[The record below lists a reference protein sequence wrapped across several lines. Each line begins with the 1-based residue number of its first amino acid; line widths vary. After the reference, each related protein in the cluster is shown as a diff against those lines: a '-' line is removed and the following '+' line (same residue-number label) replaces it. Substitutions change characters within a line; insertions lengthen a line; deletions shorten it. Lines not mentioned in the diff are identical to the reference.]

1 MHEEPDII
9 RFEADCR
16 RHAGHKEIAE
26 RMSFV
31 KWKFNRMLSVAT
43 VVMAV
48 NYLVMLSGSVIV
60 GNLVGADGL
69 AGVNT
74 CTPAFGVA
82 SFLASLLSVGSG
94 LVFSRAMGAF
104 DAERAAGVF
113 SQSLLLAI
121 GLGAAIYAAMTL
133 GETAFLRM
141 TGVTGA
147 VRQQAEHYWRWQA
160 IAMALLPS
168 VLTLEALVYADGDG
182 AVALLAGGVHVTGAI
197 GLSAFY
203 TWRDGDAGGASL
215 GTVLTMM
222 AVLIVCSAHFYR
234 ANNHLRFRK
243 RFSAADIRE
252 TLSASLADSTI
263 YLCWGAL
270 VFVVNKF
277 TVSEYGQYLLPVVAL
292 AASVVEFSI
301 VFDGIGEAL
310 IPLGGMY
317 SGEGNRPALRE
328 LANWSATVAVLEGLV
343 CGALAFAFA
352 PEIAAFYG
360 FDPTSFKI
368 FGSATAAVR
377 TLAFAMPF
385 MALLMMMNTHY
396 LVVHHIPF
404 AVSVTIMKDFVCPCA
419 GVLLLGKPGSHGGEW
434 IWVGFTVGYVTAAAY
449 PFLFVL
455 MRYGRSLFPWLIE
468 RDDGQSVNFAVKLTE
483 DALADAKDK
492 VGAFL
497 NSCDISETGDV
508 LTAIESSG
516 RATIA
521 TNAHSV
527 RSEYFVSTAE
537 DGVVRLILRDNGK
550 PLANSLGKYL
560 NTLGCNRTECRFDI
574 MCKDESKL

>member
-1 MHEEPDII
+1 MKTI
-9 RFEADCR
+9 
-16 RHAGHKEIAE
+16 
-26 RMSFV
+26 SFV

-74 CTPAFGVA
+74 CTPVFGVA

-104 DAERAAGVF
+104 DARRAAGIF
-113 SQSLLLAI
+113 SQSMILAI
-121 GLGAAIYAAMTL
+121 GLGAAIYAAMHF
-133 GETAFLRM
+133 GETAFLDM

-182 AVALLAGGVHVTGAI
+182 AVALLAGVTHVAGAI
-197 GLSAFY
+197 GLATFY

-215 GTVLTMM
+215 GTAATMM

-234 ANNHLRFRK
+234 KNSHLHFQDY
-243 RFSAADIRE
+243 FSGADIRA
-252 TLSASLADSTI
+252 TLAASLADSTI
-263 YLCWGAL
+263 YLCWGVL
-270 VFVVNKF
+270 IFIVNKF
-277 TVSEYGQYLLPVVAL
+277 AVVQYGQGVLPLVAL

-301 VFDGIGEAL
+301 VFDGVGEAL

-317 SGEGNRPALRE
+317 DGEGNQPALRE
-328 LANWSATVAVLEGLV
+328 LANWSAAVAVLEGIA
-343 CGALAFAFA
+343 CG
-352 PEIAAFYG
+352 AAFYFLAPLIAQHYG
-360 FDPTSFKI
+360 D
-368 FGSATAAVR
+368 FGPSVERYADAVGLIR
-377 TLAFAMPF
+377 ILAFAMPF

-404 AVSVTIMKDFVCPCA
+404 AVSVTVMKDFVCPCV
-419 GVLLLGKPGSHGGEW
+419 GVLALGSFGEAG
-434 IWVGFTVGYVTAAAY
+434 IWFGFAAGYLVATAY
-449 PFLFVL
+449 PFVCV
-455 MRYGRSLFPWLIE
+455 RIRHGRDRFPWLIE
-468 RDDGQSVNFAVKLTE
+468 RDDGRSIDFTVMLTE
-483 DALADAKDK
+483 DSLADAKDRI
-492 VGAFL
+492 GEFL
-497 NSCDISETGDV
+497 NDQDVFETGEML
-508 LTAIESSG
+508 LTLETAG

-521 TNAHSV
+521 ANAHPV
-527 RSEYFVSTAE
+527 RAEYYVSTE
-537 DGVVRLILRDNGK
+537 REGLVRMVVRDNGK
-550 PLANSLGKYL
+550 PLASKDGKYL
-560 NTLGCNRTECRFDI
+560 NTLGCNRTEYRFDI
-574 MCKDESKL
+574 IGEKT